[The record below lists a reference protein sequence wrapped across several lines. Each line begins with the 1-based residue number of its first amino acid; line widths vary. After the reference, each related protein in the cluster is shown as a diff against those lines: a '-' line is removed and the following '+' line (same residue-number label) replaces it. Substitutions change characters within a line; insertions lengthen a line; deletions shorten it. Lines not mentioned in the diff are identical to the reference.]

1 MVLFFEGVEALFRL
15 HLFYCRRVPRIKL
28 ALVAGGITLFFL
40 ILMFI
45 IIEHNLKPTIS
56 HIAEA
61 RARQIATEA
70 VNNAIKAKIADSVN
84 YDDLISVQKDSQGQI
99 VLMQPNIVRINQLA
113 SDTTL
118 SINSALKGLEKE
130 KFYIPVGQV
139 LGSQLIA
146 NYGPRIKV
154 SIYPIG
160 TVKTTVFDKFE
171 EAGINQTRHR
181 LYLSVD
187 SQVRVVVPLITS
199 NVRVKTQVPVTDT
212 IIAGQVPKTYVRLD
226 AKPLEH

>member
-1 MVLFFEGVEALFRL
+1 MFFEGVGALFRL
-15 HLFYCRRVPRIKL
+15 HLFYCRRVPRIQLVLL
-28 ALVAGGITLFFL
+28 ACGITLFFL

-45 IIEHNLKPTIS
+45 VIERNLKPTIS
-56 HIAEA
+56 QIAEA
-61 RARQIATEA
+61 KARQIATEA
-70 VNNAIKAKIADSVN
+70 VNNAIKAKIVDSVN

-118 SINSALKGLEKE
+118 SINRALKSLEKE
-130 KFYIPVGQV
+130 KFYIPLGQV

-199 NVRVKTQVPVTDT
+199 NVKVKTQVPVTDT
-212 IIAGQVPKTYVRLD
+212 IIVGQVPKTYVKLD
-226 AKPLEH
+226 AKALEH